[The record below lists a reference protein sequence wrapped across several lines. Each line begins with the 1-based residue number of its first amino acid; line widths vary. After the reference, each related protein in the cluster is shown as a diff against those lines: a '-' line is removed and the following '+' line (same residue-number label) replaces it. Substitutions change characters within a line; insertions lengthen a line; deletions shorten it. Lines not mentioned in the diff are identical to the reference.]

1 MEFWFRRA
9 GLAAVLA
16 LLAAHESAAETGWQY
31 YGGDQGGQ
39 RFSAGRQISPAN
51 VTRLAMAWSY
61 STGDMASKGD
71 AMKRASFEDT
81 PILAEGRLYVCS
93 PFDEVSAL
101 DPGTGR
107 QLWRFDPKLDPTV
120 HYPNDFICRG
130 VAFWRVPAA
139 TGACAARIYVATND
153 RRLIALDAASGKPC
167 AGFGDRGTVTIA
179 PETKPN
185 APAMAYTTPADNAQ
199 AHRLGFLP
207 QGVDLPKGRT
217 VLAMHAKD
225 GSVIGWYRRGSIQST
240 SAPLVSRGV
249 VVVGSSIDDNQRV
262 DELRGTVHAYDAV
275 TGAPK
280 WSWDPLADQRAPFRG
295 GAANVWAPI
304 SADDAKGLVY
314 LPVSSTSPDFWGG
327 YRKGDGHYANSVTAL
342 DIQTG
347 KLAWSFQTTHH
358 DLWDYDIPAQP
369 TLGMVTYKGTTA
381 PAIIQPTKQGLL
393 FTLRGDTGVPLIP
406 VVERKV
412 PQGGAFGESVWPT
425 QPFPVAPK
433 PLAPITI
440 NPDDAYG
447 LTFWD
452 RGACRKLMAGARIG
466 GLYTPPSTQGTILYP
481 FTGGGS
487 NWGGLAFDAAHDI
500 AYVNTSSAMHLVT
513 LIPQK
518 QFGDVREKFEDKE
531 VSPNLGA
538 PFGMMRET
546 VLSPLH
552 MPCNPPP
559 WGQLHAID
567 MHDGRVLWSVPL
579 GTTEDMAPFSEYFLG
594 KTGTPNFGG
603 PIVTAG
609 GLVFIGAAMDDYLRA
624 FDAKTGT
631 ELWRGRLP
639 AGGQATPMTYVWK
652 GRQYVVIA
660 AGGPSK
666 ANTKRGDEVLA
677 FALPG

>member
-16 LLAAHESAAETGWQY
+16 LLAAHASAAEPGWQY

-39 RFSAGRQISPAN
+39 RFSAGRQITPAN
-51 VTRLAMAWSY
+51 VTQLETAWRY

-107 QLWRFDPKLDPTV
+107 LLWRFDPKLDTSV
-120 HYPNDFICRG
+120 HYPNDFVCRG
-130 VAFWRVPAA
+130 VAFWRVAGA
-139 TGACAARIYVATND
+139 NGACGARIYVATND
-153 RRLIALDAASGKPC
+153 RRLIALDAATGKPC

-179 PETKPN
+179 PEAKPN
-185 APAMAYTTPADNAQ
+185 GPAMAFATPMGNAE
-199 AHRLGFLP
+199 AHRLGFVP
-207 QGVDLPKGRT
+207 PGVNMPGYIKMF
-217 VLAMHAKD
+217 AMHAKD

-280 WSWDPLADQRAPFRG
+280 WSWDPLADQRVPFRG

-304 SADDAKGLVY
+304 SADDARGLVY

-342 DIQTG
+342 DVQTG
-347 KLAWSFQTTHH
+347 RLVWSFQTTHH

-369 TLGMVTYKGTTA
+369 TLAMVTYKGTTA
-381 PAIIQPTKQGLL
+381 PTILQPTKQGLL
-393 FTLRGDTGVPLIP
+393 FTLRGDTGVPLVP

-412 PQGGAFGESVWPT
+412 PQGGAFGESVWST
-425 QPFPVAPK
+425 QPFPIAPK
-433 PLAPITI
+433 PLAPISI
-440 NPDDAYG
+440 SSGDAYG

-452 RGACRKLMAGARIG
+452 RGACRKIMQGARIG
-466 GLYTPPSTQGTILYP
+466 GLYTPPSTGGTILYP

-518 QFGDVREKFEDKE
+518 QFGETREKFQDKE

-546 VLSPLH
+546 VLSPLG

-603 PIVTAG
+603 PIVTAS

-624 FDAKTGT
+624 FDAKTGA

-639 AGGQATPMTYVWK
+639 AGGQATPMSYVWH

-660 AGGPSK
+660 AGGHSK
-666 ANTKRGDEVLA
+666 ANTKRGDEVMA